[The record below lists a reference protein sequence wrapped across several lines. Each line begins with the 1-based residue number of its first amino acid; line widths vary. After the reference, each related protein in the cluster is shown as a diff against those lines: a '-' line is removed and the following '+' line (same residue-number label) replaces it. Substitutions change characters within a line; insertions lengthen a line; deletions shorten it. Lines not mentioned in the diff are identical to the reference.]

1 FQEDSL
7 RVLRAVVFASRFNFK
22 ITSESLKLMQSMDIT
37 DLSKDRINAELYK
50 FFKSPRL
57 DVGYRYL
64 QELGLEKQVFGFES
78 VFKSLEFQN
87 LLRQSREFVKSD
99 ALFLY
104 LYLNFFNLEK
114 DIFFKRTKLKKEYL
128 KYANQAFY
136 LDDISDFELAKIAFE
151 MPLKEWLGLWSKK
164 RIEQAKRL
172 GLYENKF
179 ESKIL
184 AKDFINA
191 GFCGKILGLKLQEAR
206 ENELKEYIKG
216 LAK

>member
-1 FQEDSL
+1 
-7 RVLRAVVFASRFNFK
+7 
-22 ITSESLKLMQSMDIT
+22 MDIT

-104 LYLNFFNLEK
+104 
-114 DIFFKRTKLKKEYL
+114 
-128 KYANQAFY
+128 
-136 LDDISDFELAKIAFE
+136 
-151 MPLKEWLGLWSKK
+151 
-164 RIEQAKRL
+164 
-172 GLYENKF
+172 
-179 ESKIL
+179 
-184 AKDFINA
+184 
-191 GFCGKILGLKLQEAR
+191 
-206 ENELKEYIKG
+206 
-216 LAK
+216 

>member
-1 FQEDSL
+1 AGFLRHIDKQSFQEDSL

-87 LLRQSREFVKSD
+87 LLRQ
-99 ALFLY
+99 
-104 LYLNFFNLEK
+104 
-114 DIFFKRTKLKKEYL
+114 
-128 KYANQAFY
+128 
-136 LDDISDFELAKIAFE
+136 
-151 MPLKEWLGLWSKK
+151 
-164 RIEQAKRL
+164 
-172 GLYENKF
+172 
-179 ESKIL
+179 
-184 AKDFINA
+184 
-191 GFCGKILGLKLQEAR
+191 
-206 ENELKEYIKG
+206 
-216 LAK
+216 